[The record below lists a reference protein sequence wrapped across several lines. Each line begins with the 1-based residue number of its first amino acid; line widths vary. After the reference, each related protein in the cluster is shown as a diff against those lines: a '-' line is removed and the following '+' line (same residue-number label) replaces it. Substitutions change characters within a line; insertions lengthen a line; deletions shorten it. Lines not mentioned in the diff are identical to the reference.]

1 MNNTVLNDFINA
13 QNPIYPMVLQELA
26 QGKKRTHWM
35 WFIFPQIQGL
45 GRSTMAQRF
54 AIDNLAQAQA
64 YLQHPVLGARLRE
77 CAELLLAHPDKS
89 AFEIFGKPD
98 NRKLHS
104 SLTLFA
110 LVAEQG
116 SVFERLLQQFFAGE
130 QDERTLQVL
139 AQLEGAE
146 TAKE

>member
-1 MNNTVLNDFINA
+1 MNSTVLNDFIQA

-45 GRSTMAQRF
+45 GSSAMAQRF

-64 YLQHPVLGARLRE
+64 YIQHPVLGARLRE
-77 CAELLLAHPDKS
+77 CAELLLAHPNKS

-110 LVAEQG
+110 LVTEEG

-130 QDERTLQVL
+130 QDEKTLQVL
-139 AQLEGAE
+139 AQLSGAE
-146 TAKE
+146 NA